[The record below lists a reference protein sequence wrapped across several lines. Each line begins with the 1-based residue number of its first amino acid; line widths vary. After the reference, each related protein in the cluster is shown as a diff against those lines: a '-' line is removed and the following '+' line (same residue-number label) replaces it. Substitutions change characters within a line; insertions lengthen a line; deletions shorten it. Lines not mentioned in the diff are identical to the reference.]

1 MAQKNDDALFLINK
15 LFDRR
20 EEQSYSLTTVL
31 RGSDDEVGHVGFD
44 LKQLLLEISSDKDL
58 QFAKTAQDRWI
69 VPEEVTQRF
78 FLLHD
83 CC

>member
-1 MAQKNDDALFLINK
+1 VAQKNDDALFFINE
-15 LFDRR
+15 LFDCQ
-20 EEQSYSLTTVL
+20 EDQSYGLTTVL

-44 LKQLLLEISSDKDL
+44 LEQLLLEISSDKDL
-58 QFAKTAQDRWI
+58 QFGKTGQDGWI